1 MWALA
6 MALLFAQATDPV
18 SEGLKALDEG
28 KNEAAVQAFGRALA
42 ADPQD
47 YFAHFNLALA
57 YGALRRDAEAAAEY
71 RKTLELKPGL
81 YEANLNLGMLLMR
94 DKEPADAL
102 PLLEAAAAQKPT
114 EFQPRFFLAEA
125 QLETG
130 DAEEAAQSFRLLV
143 TANPK
148 TAEAHLGLAQ
158 ALARQDKLAE
168 AAPYFRRAAELDPSF
183 RDDLL
188 GLARRY
194 ENDGQ
199 PAEAISIYREF
210 PGNAAAQERLGVL
223 LLESKQY
230 ADAVARLE
238 EACAKAPTAA
248 NRVALAQAYVLN
260 RQPDK
265 AVPLLDKAVAESPAD
280 FDLRMGYGRALR
292 DLKRFPSAAAQF
304 QEAAR
309 LKPDDAQTRS
319 ELAMVLYMTGDAE
332 EALANLDRARELG
345 QDIAGNWFLRA
356 IILDKLRQLKP
367 ALEAYRRFLA
377 MSEGKNPDQE
387 FQAKQRVRILQKE
400 LDRR

>member
-6 MALLFAQATDPV
+6 VALLFAQATDPV
-18 SEGLKALDEG
+18 SDGLKALEEG
-28 KNEAAVQAFGRALA
+28 KNEAAVQAFDRALA
-42 ADPQD
+42 ANPQD

-71 RKTLELKPGL
+71 RKTLDLKPGL
-81 YEANLNLGMLLMR
+81 YEAELNLGMLLMR
-94 DKEPADAL
+94 DQEPADAL
-102 PLLEAAAAQKPT
+102 PLLEAAAMRKPA

-125 QLETG
+125 QLEAGETEK
-130 DAEEAAQSFRLLV
+130 AEENFRLAV

-158 ALARQDKLAE
+158 ALAHQDKLAE
-168 AAPYFRRAAELDPSF
+168 AAPYFRRAAELDPTF

-199 PAEAISIYREF
+199 AAEAIAIYREF
-210 PGNAAAQERLGVL
+210 PGNAGAQERLGVL

-230 ADAVARLE
+230 ADAAARLE
-238 EACAKAPTAA
+238 AAYARAPTAA

-260 RQPDK
+260 RQLDK

-292 DLKRFPSAAAQF
+292 DLKQFPSAAAQF

-309 LKPDDAQTRS
+309 LKPGDAQTRS
-319 ELAMVLYMTGDAE
+319 ELAMVLYMMGE
-332 EALANLDRARELG
+332 FEGALTNIDRARELG

-356 IILDKLRQLKP
+356 IILDRLKQLKP
-367 ALEAYRRFLA
+367 ALEAYRRFLS

-387 FQAKQRVRILQKE
+387 FQAKQRARTLQKE